1 MSMVNGTT
9 EVFCGVARLPRE
21 MADGETSSCLA
32 IEMEVDIEKQVIA
45 NLAFTACPKLFESM
59 LLTALLG
66 KDPADGIAA
75 AKSMME
81 ERYHGVGKAAG
92 IAALKNCLQE
102 YQRRR
107 EPDRK

>member
-1 MSMVNGTT
+1 MVDGTTT

-21 MADGETSSCLA
+21 MAASKPSSYLA
-32 IEMEVDIEKQVIA
+32 IEMEVDTEKQVIT

-66 KDPADGIAA
+66 KDPADGVAE
-75 AKSMME
+75 AKSMIE
-81 ERYHGVGKAAG
+81 QRYHGVGKAAG
-92 IAALKNCLQE
+92 IAALQNCLQE